1 MIDSGA
7 ILVISGPSG
16 AGKSSLINKISDKIG
31 SYYFSISTTTRD
43 PRGDEQN
50 GCEYYFVTKD
60 EFEKDIEANNFLE
73 YATVHGNYYGTS
85 MVPVKEALSEGKLVI
100 FDIDVQGQKIV
111 TDKLSDI
118 TTSVFLTTPSLNELK
133 KRLYS
138 RDTDDTEVIEKRL
151 VQANEELEQI
161 EHFDYLIV
169 NDKLEDAAQELLYVA
184 HVARL
189 KNSNE
194 QTRIFIDKWKR

>member
-1 MIDSGA
+1 MINSSA

-31 SYYFSISTTTRD
+31 SYYFSISTTTRA
-43 PRGDEQN
+43 PRGEEQN
-50 GCEYYFVTKD
+50 GREYYFVTKED
-60 EFEKDIEANNFLE
+60 FEKDIEANNFLE

-85 MVPVKEALSEGKLVI
+85 MVPVKEALNDGKLVI

-111 TDKLSDI
+111 TDKLSEI
-118 TTSVFLTTPSLNELK
+118 TTSVFLTTPSLNELN

-151 VQANEELEQI
+151 FQANEELEQI
-161 EHFDYLIV
+161 KHFDYLIV
-169 NDKLEDAAQELLYVA
+169 NDNLDTAAQELLHVA
-184 HVARL
+184 YVARL

>member
-1 MIDSGA
+1 MINSSA

-16 AGKSSLINKISDKIG
+16 AGKSSLIYKISDKIG
-31 SYYFSISTTTRD
+31 SYYFSISTTTRA
-43 PRGDEQN
+43 PRGEEQN
-50 GCEYYFVTKD
+50 GREYYFVTKED
-60 EFEKDIEANNFLE
+60 FEKDIEANNFLE

-85 MVPVKEALSEGKLVI
+85 MVPVKEALNDGKLVI

-111 TDKLSDI
+111 TDKLSEI
-118 TTSVFLTTPSLNELK
+118 TTSVFLTTPSLNELN

-151 VQANEELEQI
+151 FQANEELEQI
-161 EHFDYLIV
+161 KHFDYLIV
-169 NDKLEDAAQELLYVA
+169 NDNLDTAAQELLHVA
-184 HVARL
+184 YVARL

>member
-1 MIDSGA
+1 MINSSA

-31 SYYFSISTTTRD
+31 SYYFSISTTTRA
-43 PRGDEQN
+43 PRGEEQN
-50 GCEYYFVTKD
+50 GREYYFVTKD

-85 MVPVKEALSEGKLVI
+85 MIPVKEALNDGKLVI

-111 TDKLSDI
+111 IDKLSEI
-118 TTSVFLTTPSLNELK
+118 TTSVFLTTPSLNELN

-151 VQANEELEQI
+151 FQANEELEQI
-161 EHFDYLIV
+161 KHFDYLIV
-169 NDKLEDAAQELLYVA
+169 NDNLDTAAQELLHVA
-184 HVARL
+184 YVARL

>member
-1 MIDSGA
+1 MLNNGA

-16 AGKSSLINKISDKIG
+16 AGKSSLIDKISDRIG
-31 SYYFSISTTTRD
+31 SYYFSISTTTRA
-43 PRGDEQN
+43 PRGKEED
-50 GCEYYFVTKD
+50 GKEYFFVTHE
-60 EFEKDIEANNFLE
+60 EFEKDIKSDNFLE

-85 MVPVKEALSEGKLVI
+85 IVPVKEALNSGKLVI

-111 TDKLSDI
+111 TDKLSEI
-118 TTSVFLTTPSLNELK
+118 TTSVFLTTPSLDELK

-138 RDTDDTEVIEKRL
+138 RDTDDTQVIEKRL

-161 EHFDYLIV
+161 KYFDYLIV
-169 NDKLEDAAQELLYVA
+169 NDNLEDAAEELFHVA
-184 HVARL
+184 YAARL

-194 QTRIFIDKWKR
+194 QTRIFIDKWKG

>member
-16 AGKSSLINKISDKIG
+16 AGKSSLINKILDKIG
-31 SYYFSISTTTRD
+31 SYYFSISTTTRA

-73 YATVHGNYYGTS
+73 YAMVHGNYYGTS
-85 MVPVKEALSEGKLVI
+85 ILPVKEALSEGKLVI

-151 VQANEELEQI
+151 VQAKEELEQI

-169 NDKLEDAAQELLYVA
+169 NDKLEDAVQELLYVA

-189 KNSNE
+189 KNSNA